1 VSIVPKVSKTGY
13 LPVIDA
19 SPTEMLTV
27 YAILEYSLDI
37 ADKLGLES
45 IVVILDQP
53 TQVNA
58 QQIQWQ
64 NEVFFK

>member
-1 VSIVPKVSKTGY
+1 
-13 LPVIDA
+13 
-19 SPTEMLTV
+19 MLTV

-64 NEVFFK
+64 NEVFFKWLVIRLGDFHTV